1 MQKVKS
7 ENLVQGIL
15 QIITFPQRTVGRN
28 SRISDVTV
36 PPVICQAVLAI
47 PVVCI
52 SGRVNIRNISL
63 PSSLEH
69 LACSEVIKCSYF
81 IVK

>member
-7 ENLVQGIL
+7 ENLVQGVL
-15 QIITFPQRTVGRN
+15 QIIAFPQRTMDRS
-28 SRISDVTV
+28 SRTSEVTV
-36 PPVICQAVLAI
+36 PPVIYQAVLAI

-52 SGRVNIRNISL
+52 SGRVHIRNISL

-69 LACSEVIKCSYF
+69 LGFAEGSN
-81 IVK
+81 